1 MNLLNE
7 TVKALAEHNKTLK
20 DVLAIQGNSFG
31 MSIED
36 FIDLSD
42 TEYDSGFGGA
52 LVADDLVIIGDNW
65 WLERAEYD
73 GSEWWEYK
81 EKPKILPIR
90 DDLYALTILQS
101 HDKKLLYWQSLASI
115 NGIEEKK

>member
-7 TVKALAEHNKTLK
+7 TVKKLEQHNKTLK

-36 FIDLSD
+36 FINLAD
-42 TEYDSGFGGA
+42 TEYHSGYGRV
-52 LVADDLVIIGDNW
+52 LVAEDLVIIGDDW

-81 EKPKILPIR
+81 EKPKVLPIN
-90 DDLYALTILQS
+90 DKVYALTILQS
-101 HDKKLLYWQSLASI
+101 HDNVYCGWESLARL
-115 NGIEEKK
+115 NGIEEQN